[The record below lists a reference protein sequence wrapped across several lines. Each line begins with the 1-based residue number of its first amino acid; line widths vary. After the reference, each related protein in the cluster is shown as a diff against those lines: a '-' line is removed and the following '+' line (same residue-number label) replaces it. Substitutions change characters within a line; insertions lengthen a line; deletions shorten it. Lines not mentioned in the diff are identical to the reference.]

1 MQFSKDNPFCAKLIR
16 KERLTAPNSYKDTH
30 FLVFDISGSG
40 ITYECGDA
48 LAILAKNDE
57 IEVSKILELLKFD
70 EGTTVVFN
78 SKSLSIQD
86 TLIEKVCIT
95 HLSKKFLQFFAENLS
110 NESERKVLLEK
121 INDENSLDVF
131 SKSHNLIRLLNEFKS
146 VKIDAQNLVNN
157 LRVIAPRLYSIAS
170 AYNKNNNEIGLLVGS
185 VWFEHDNGF
194 IKLGVASNYMNKRM
208 KVGDLAKIYVT
219 PSHFKLPENSQ
230 SDVIMVGPGTG
241 FAPFVSFIEEREWQ
255 KKSGKKVGKTWLIF
269 GEQHREKEFYLKD
282 RVLDWQK
289 NGVLDRVDLAFSRDQ
304 EQKIY
309 VQDKI
314 YDNRHEI
321 YNWLSNGAYFYVCG
335 DAKRMA
341 ADVNSTL
348 LKVISEVGNKTQAE
362 ADEFLKVLKK
372 DKRYQR
378 DVY

>member
-16 KERLTAPNSYKDTH
+16 KERLTAADSYKDTH

-48 LAILAKNDE
+48 LAVCPKNDE
-57 IEVSKILELLKFD
+57 NEVAEIIKVLEIDGNLNISVGNKQTSVRSALT
-70 EGTTVVFN
+70 E
-78 SKSLSIQD
+78 S
-86 TLIEKVCIT
+86 VCIT

-110 NESERKVLLEK
+110 NEAEKQFILEEIK
-121 INDENSLDVF
+121 DAESCDAF
-131 SKSHNLIRLLNEFKS
+131 SKSHNLVTLLNEFKS
-146 VKIDAQNLVNN
+146 ITIDAQNLISN
-157 LRVIAPRLYSIAS
+157 LRILSPRLYSIAS
-170 AYNKNNNEIGLLVGS
+170 SYNKNNNEVGLLVGS
-185 VWFEHDNGF
+185 VWFGHDNGF
-194 IKLGVASNYMNKRM
+194 IKLGVASNYMNKRL
-208 KVGDLAKIYVT
+208 KIGDSAKIYVM
-219 PSHFKLPENSQ
+219 PSHFKLPENSH
-230 SDVIMVGPGTG
+230 SDVILVGPGTG

-255 KKSGKKVGKTWLIF
+255 KKSGKKVGKTWLVF
-269 GEQHREKEFYLKD
+269 GEQHIEKEFYLKD

-289 NGVLDRVDLAFSRDQ
+289 NGVLDRLDLAFSRDQ

-314 YDNRHEI
+314 YENRHEI

-348 LKVISEVGNKTQAE
+348 LKVIAEVGNKTPDE
-362 ADEFLKVLKK
+362 ADEFLKILKK